1 MDDDFNTPQAIA
13 VLFDLSR
20 EVNQALAADAAY
32 GRQSLEAIDAFFDT
46 YAGKVLGIEPR
57 KSSLAEQGDDLAP
70 ALMDLVIGVRSEI
83 RGQRLWG
90 LSDKIRDGLL
100 KLKIV
105 LEDKKTGT
113 SWKKVS

>member
-1 MDDDFNTPQAIA
+1 
-13 VLFDLSR
+13 
-20 EVNQALAADAAY
+20 
-32 GRQSLEAIDAFFDT
+32 
-46 YAGKVLGIEPR
+46 
-57 KSSLAEQGDDLAP
+57 
-70 ALMDLVIGVRSEI
+70 VIGVRSEI